1 MTFQKKNK
9 RIFKT
14 RKVTV
19 TFNIFFN
26 FIILLFYYFII
37 LSIEQIE
44 NILSIVLNIV
54 TEKNKK
60 IYFNILNLK

>member
-26 FIILLFYYFII
+26 FIVLLFYYFII